1 MKILD
6 YERSHFGCVYCLEFP
21 NGMKYVGKT
30 HDVGGRVSL
39 YKRFGEGGKVNGAI
53 KEFGIENVDMRI
65 LVRLEGMSKVD
76 MELCLGILEIK
87 YIREIDS
94 VYPNGYNV
102 SLGGELL
109 GIPIKHL
116 TTDADTIRSLMSGNK
131 MLLEYD
137 VEGNFV
143 KEYDSISR
151 FAYEKGY
158 DEKRVRD
165 YVDKNKVYKGKH
177 ILRTKRYDYIPE
189 RIEVDDIKVVER
201 VKYKTVVEERVV
213 VKQKDVTYSKVPI
226 IVYDLNGDFVGE
238 YESNNAACRALYS
251 GVTYMPLGVY
261 KMGYIAFKKTG
272 DDYPKKI
279 EGIEE
284 LKYKVTCEEYKPINE
299 LEDKPMLDASVLNAP
314 SGHYGKHEKLRHN
327 FAVNQFKLNGE
338 FVAQYK
344 CLRDASDETGI
355 QYSQIYANV
364 MGKTRKCKGY
374 IFQRADDEDKNEE
387 FAVVDE
393 PKKDI
398 SLF

>member
-30 HDVGGRVSL
+30 HDVGRRVIL
-39 YKRFGEGGKVNGAI
+39 YKRFGESGKVNGAI
-53 KEFGIENVDMRI
+53 KEFGIENVEMRI
-65 LVRLEGMSKVD
+65 LVRFEGMSKVD
-76 MELCLGILEIK
+76 MELCLSILEIK
-87 YIREIDS
+87 YIREMDC
-94 VYPNGYNV
+94 VFPRGYNV

-109 GIPIKHL
+109 GVPIKYL

-131 MLLEYD
+131 ILLEYD
-137 VEGNFV
+137 VEGKFV
-143 KEYDSISR
+143 REYDSISR

-272 DDYPKKI
+272 EDYPKKI
-279 EGIEE
+279 ESVEE
-284 LKYKVTCEEYKPINE
+284 LKYKVTFEEYKPINE

-364 MGKTRKCKGY
+364 MGTTRKCKGY
-374 IFQRADDEDKNEE
+374 IFQRADDEGENESV
-387 FAVVDE
+387 AVVDE
-393 PKKDI
+393 PKHDI